1 MNLRR
6 LWAIM
11 LKELRQLRRDR
22 ITLAMIV
29 GIPVMQLLL
38 FGYAINLNLRHLDAG
53 VADQANSA
61 ASRALVQDMVA
72 TGVITP
78 RSEAYTPDQL
88 MQALRRGEI
97 SVGIVVPADFE
108 RRRFDGRE
116 AVQVLVDGSD
126 TVVQS
131 AAIQLAQV
139 PLDTRPTSNTRPL
152 REGSIA
158 SGPVSVTSFYN
169 PQRRSAVN
177 IVPGLIGVILTMT
190 LVMFTAVAVV
200 RERERGN
207 MELLIAT
214 PVSRSEL
221 MVGKV
226 LPYAAIGLLQTT
238 LVLVLGTWLF
248 QVPIRGSLLDIYLAA
263 VLLVLANLALGLLI
277 STRARSQFQ
286 AMQMTLFLFLPS
298 ILLSGFMFPFA
309 GMPRPVQW
317 LAEVLPL
324 THFLRLVRG
333 IMLRGAS
340 LWELWHDALAL
351 LAFIVVMMTWR
362 SCASASG
369 WIEGKAAPASGR
381 CRPLV
386 GTPYSATTR
395 ARSEL
400 VSASVIT
407 TSTNWPINRAGAG
420 KFTERMF
427 SVLPVSSF
435 GFLREGL
442 PPARS
447 ARCRPSSRRCRR
459 RAH

>member
-1 MNLRR
+1 MSLRR

-22 ITLAMIV
+22 ITLAMII

-53 VADQANSA
+53 IADQANSA

-72 TGVITP
+72 TGVIAP
-78 RSEAYTPDQL
+78 RAQAYTPDQL
-88 MQALRRGEI
+88 MEALRRGRI
-97 SVGIVVPADFE
+97 SVGIVIPADFE
-108 RRRFDGRE
+108 RRRHEGRE

-152 REGSIA
+152 REGNIA
-158 SGPVSVTSFYN
+158 SGPVSVISFYN

-238 LVLVLGTWLF
+238 LVLLLGTWLF
-248 QVPIRGSLLDIYLAA
+248 EVPIRGSLLDVYLAA

-340 LWELWHDALAL
+340 LWELWPDALAL
-351 LAFIVVMMTWR
+351 LVFIVAMMTL
-362 SCASASG
+362 A
-369 WIEGKAAPASGR
+369 I
-381 CRPLV
+381 
-386 GTPYSATTR
+386 
-395 ARSEL
+395 
-400 VSASVIT
+400 
-407 TSTNWPINRAGAG
+407 
-420 KFTERMF
+420 
-427 SVLPVSSF
+427 
-435 GFLREGL
+435 LRFRKRL
-442 PPARS
+442 D
-447 ARCRPSSRRCRR
+447 
-459 RAH
+459 

>member
-1 MNLRR
+1 MSLRR

-22 ITLAMIV
+22 ITLAMII

-53 VADQANSA
+53 IADQANSA

-72 TGVITP
+72 TGVIAP
-78 RSEAYTPDQL
+78 RAQAYTPDQL
-88 MQALRRGEI
+88 MEALRRGRI
-97 SVGIVVPADFE
+97 SVGIVIPADFE
-108 RRRFDGRE
+108 RRRYEGRE

-158 SGPVSVTSFYN
+158 SGPVSVISFYN

-238 LVLVLGTWLF
+238 LVLLLGTWLF
-248 QVPIRGSLLDIYLAA
+248 EVPVRGSLVDVYLAA

-340 LWELWHDALAL
+340 LWELWPDALAL
-351 LAFIVVMMTWR
+351 LVFTVAMMTL
-362 SCASASG
+362 A
-369 WIEGKAAPASGR
+369 I
-381 CRPLV
+381 
-386 GTPYSATTR
+386 
-395 ARSEL
+395 
-400 VSASVIT
+400 
-407 TSTNWPINRAGAG
+407 
-420 KFTERMF
+420 
-427 SVLPVSSF
+427 
-435 GFLREGL
+435 LRFRKRL
-442 PPARS
+442 D
-447 ARCRPSSRRCRR
+447 
-459 RAH
+459 

>member
-6 LWAIM
+6 LRAIM

-53 VADQANSA
+53 IADQANST

-97 SVGIVVPADFE
+97 SVGIVVPVDFE

-158 SGPVSVTSFYN
+158 GGQVSVTSFYN

-351 LAFIVVMMTWR
+351 LAFIVVMMTL
-362 SCASASG
+362 A
-369 WIEGKAAPASGR
+369 I
-381 CRPLV
+381 
-386 GTPYSATTR
+386 
-395 ARSEL
+395 
-400 VSASVIT
+400 
-407 TSTNWPINRAGAG
+407 
-420 KFTERMF
+420 
-427 SVLPVSSF
+427 
-435 GFLREGL
+435 LRFRKRL
-442 PPARS
+442 D
-447 ARCRPSSRRCRR
+447 
-459 RAH
+459 